1 MLKSIG
7 RKVMVGYLVLI
18 IAMVLTGIISQIS
31 LSQISK
37 QNRHFTSHTLPAF
50 TLLQQTQDELA
61 QLHNLSFA
69 LYGYTIGSDTYAERS
84 EQLKS
89 QLHDKLFI

>member
-1 MLKSIG
+1 M
-7 RKVMVGYLVLI
+7 
-18 IAMVLTGIISQIS
+18 
-31 LSQISK
+31 
-37 QNRHFTSHTLPAF
+37 
-50 TLLQQTQDELA
+50 LQQTQDELA

-89 QLHDKLFI
+89 QLHDKLSQLGERHRFNTEALKTSMYELFTAMDHLEAILSAADTDWMQQGTL